1 MRSALQTARCVRR
14 ASAPTNE
21 SRPVRSHIR
30 PSQRGRVPR
39 HAVVGRERRAVDAAF
54 HPHRRQ
60 RTCDVVHHEIVIRD
74 TAAEVGHDRDMK
86 IDTTILLPVTA
97 VVASALL
104 LMAGKKRIFEVIALI
119 ASVAWI
125 LLELDFFDWPIKK
138 VSQGLVI
145 GGTLLVTGVIVYLN
159 TSNKREVTAAT
170 VLGILGGVLVVGAL
184 KISS

>member
-1 MRSALQTARCVRR
+1 
-14 ASAPTNE
+14 
-21 SRPVRSHIR
+21 
-30 PSQRGRVPR
+30 
-39 HAVVGRERRAVDAAF
+39 
-54 HPHRRQ
+54 
-60 RTCDVVHHEIVIRD
+60 
-74 TAAEVGHDRDMK
+74 MK

-104 LMAGKKRIFEVIALI
+104 LMAGKKRIFEIIALI

-125 LLELDFFDWPIKK
+125 LMELDFFDWPIKK
-138 VSQGLVI
+138 VSQSLAI
-145 GGTLLVTGVIVYLN
+145 GGTLLVTGIVVYLS